1 MNIRNVSG
9 DLIGGFI
16 AATIAL
22 PQALAFGTMTGAGAL
37 SGLYGAMFLCL
48 FSGLF
53 GINVPLISGPTG
65 PTAII
70 IASIY
75 AGLGGNVSAL
85 WAVLFLASVFQIV
98 LSFTKIPNL
107 VKYVPYPVISG
118 FMNGVGVI
126 LIILQIAPLMGVKT
140 FATPILTF
148 KNLSHILSNIN
159 TDALVIGLFSLGIL
173 IYTPKIIK
181 KYIPSEIFAL
191 IFGTLAAWA
200 YKMDIPTISGL
211 TGSLPNIVTADFS
224 NIVRISTLAVMVA
237 VICSTES
244 LMTGL
249 VITSLTKKK
258 INNQTLIFAQGIGNS
273 IASLFGG
280 ISGAGATMRSVAAIK
295 TGATT
300 KLSTIFCG
308 VIILFAILYGDEL
321 VNMVPMATLAAILIR
336 VGYNIID
343 TKLLK
348 VLHCAPKEDLTVMFL
363 VFFLTIFHDIIF
375 AVGVGITLSA
385 ALFAKQLADKTTL
398 NIKDVEDNEII
409 RLEKRL
415 HDESDYKIRVVHIR
429 GEFFFGS
436 ATQIISQFE
445 ELLGTKHIILCYDS
459 DRKLDISAI
468 FALEDILIRLK
479 SQGVR
484 VYLVLRNVEILKQI
498 NELNIQRQLN
508 DDEIFFEEIDAI
520 QKAKEEFR
528 NYIKLENNQT
538 ANKKRRFLFHFKK

>member
-308 VIILFAILYGDEL
+308 IIILFAILYGNEL

>member
-200 YKMDIPTISGL
+200 YKMDVPTIAGL

-308 VIILFAILYGDEL
+308 IIILFAILYGNEL
-321 VNMVPMATLAAILIR
+321 VNMV
-336 VGYNIID
+336 
-343 TKLLK
+343 
-348 VLHCAPKEDLTVMFL
+348 
-363 VFFLTIFHDIIF
+363 
-375 AVGVGITLSA
+375 TLSA

>member
-200 YKMDIPTISGL
+200 YKMDVPTIAGL

-308 VIILFAILYGDEL
+308 IIILFAILYGNEL

>member
-200 YKMDIPTISGL
+200 YKMDVPTIAGL

-308 VIILFAILYGDEL
+308 IIILFAILYGNEL

-348 VLHCAPKEDLTVMFL
+348 VLHCAPKEDLTIMFL